1 MSKNNF
7 IKYLVYDPA
16 VIVLSFVSYTYRNKR
31 QEGVQETDQEF
42 MA

>member
-16 VIVLSFVSYTYRNKR
+16 AVVLSFVSYTDHNKR